1 MQVDRQRAQPN
12 DQAEQIEGVEKETAT
27 DQYQP
32 THLPLENAGLDQH
45 AAEEDRQAELQAE
58 RDVHN
63 ERIGD
68 ASR

>member
-1 MQVDRQRAQPN
+1 MQVDRYRTQP
-12 DQAEQIEGVEKETAT
+12 DAETEQIEGVEKETAT

-32 THLPLENAGLDQH
+32 THPPLENAGLNQH

-58 RDVHN
+58 RDEHN
-63 ERIGD
+63 ERTGD